1 MFSGTRNMAS
11 RNCGGRHKANL
22 RYLSYDDIKRVVTFI
37 VNFADANSII
47 LPGRHPG
54 QKEFFEIKL
63 LPSHITKAE
72 VFRLYESAM
81 KAELVQAVKILT
93 FRKLGR
99 SLLPKFVRTKPMTDL
114 CAECQQNNYAVFRS
128 ANVPEAVKSEKLKG
142 KSYIW

>member
-1 MFSGTRNMAS
+1 MILIDYIYFFSSSTSINTLNANFQWYKEHGISVGQKNR
-11 RNCGGRHKANL
+11 GGRHKANL

-54 QKEFFEIKL
+54 QKEYFEIKL

-81 KAELVQAVKILT
+81 KAECVRAVKIST
-93 FRKLGR
+93 FRKLWR
-99 SLLPKFVRTKPMTDL
+99 SLLPKIVRTKPMTDL
-114 CAECQQNNYAVFRS
+114 CA
-128 ANVPEAVKSEKLKG
+128 
-142 KSYIW
+142 